1 MDTDEIVNLEARYV
15 VQTYRRPPF
24 VIERGDGVYLYD
36 LEGRRYLDFVSG
48 IAVNALGYGDEDIL
62 DTLNRQ
68 ARTLIHV
75 SNLYHTIPHV
85 QLAKALIQSSFA
97 DQVFYCNSGAEA
109 VETALKFARKWAR
122 IEFDDDK
129 YEVVAFSHSFHG
141 RTMGALSATS
151 KEAYRRPFEPLVPGF
166 RFAEFNDLSSAEAA
180 MNDHTCAVIV
190 EPVQGEGGVYP
201 AEEDFLQGL
210 RALCDRHQALL
221 IFDEVQCGMGRTGT
235 LWAHEAYGV
244 TPDIMTL
251 AKPLGGGFPI
261 GATLV
266 TQRVANAI
274 QPGDHGSTFA
284 ANSVICAIAQVVL
297 ERVSDEAFLANV
309 RARGAY
315 LEDRLRDLMEKHPG
329 IIETR
334 GRGLMWGLELAGEA
348 APVVHRAHERGL
360 LVCVAG
366 PNVLRL
372 LPPLIIE
379 NEHIDFA
386 IQCLDEALTEVEE
399 LQ

>member
-210 RALCDRHQALL
+210 
-221 IFDEVQCGMGRTGT
+221 
-235 LWAHEAYGV
+235 
-244 TPDIMTL
+244 
-251 AKPLGGGFPI
+251 
-261 GATLV
+261 
-266 TQRVANAI
+266 
-274 QPGDHGSTFA
+274 
-284 ANSVICAIAQVVL
+284 
-297 ERVSDEAFLANV
+297 
-309 RARGAY
+309 
-315 LEDRLRDLMEKHPG
+315 
-329 IIETR
+329 
-334 GRGLMWGLELAGEA
+334 
-348 APVVHRAHERGL
+348 
-360 LVCVAG
+360 
-366 PNVLRL
+366 
-372 LPPLIIE
+372 
-379 NEHIDFA
+379 
-386 IQCLDEALTEVEE
+386 
-399 LQ
+399 